1 MPVELLMGTT
11 MFKKIRQVGMLSR
24 RAASTTSMGTLDTPA
39 ITTMKL

>member
-1 MPVELLMGTT
+1 MGTT